1 MLFNSFEF
9 MIFFP
14 LVVVIFIII
23 PKRLRCIWLLIASYY
38 FYMSWNPRY
47 AVLIAFSTLATYLSG
62 ILLEKAGSQGSKK
75 AVVAASFLC
84 NLSILA
90 IFKYADFALDTLGA
104 LLLRAGISFT
114 DRRLDLL
121 LPVGISF
128 YTFQA
133 LGYTMDV
140 YRGTIKAEKNLLN
153 YALFVSFFP
162 QLVAGPIERSGN
174 LLLQIKQIKE
184 IKAFDPDRIRNGL
197 TLMSWGLFQK
207 LVIAD
212 RASICVNN
220 IYKNYTDYS
229 GIELSIAAILFTFQ
243 IYCDFSGYT
252 NIARG
257 AASVMGFQLMD
268 NFRQPYL
275 STNMVDYWRRWHIS
289 LTSWFR
295 DYLYFPLGGSR
306 KGTLRKY
313 INIIIVFSVSGL
325 WHGASMHFVA
335 WGLVNALLQI
345 AHYLKESLLHVVM
358 KLPEKDGVLLRIL
371 RTCITFMMIC
381 MTFIFFSSS
390 SIRMALDILYRI
402 FTRPVTFMFSG
413 FGIDSRDCIVLIMAL
428 LILLI
433 VDMIHE
439 SGISITGFINKRPLW
454 IKYVLYTGMIWSLI
468 LFGIYGTGYD
478 TGQFIYFQF

>member
-1 MLFNSFEF
+1 

-14 LVVVIFIII
+14 LVVGLYIII

-47 AVLIAFSTLATYLSG
+47 AVLIAFSTLVTYLSG
-62 ILLEKAGSQGSKK
+62 ILLEKAGSQKSRK

-104 LLLRAGISFT
+104 LLGSAGISFT

-140 YRGTIKAEKNLLN
+140 YRGTIRAEKNLLN

-174 LLLQIKQIKE
+174 LLSQIKQIKE
-184 IKAFDPDRIRNGL
+184 IKAFDPERIRDGL

-220 IYKNYTDYS
+220 IYNNYTDYS
-229 GIELSIAAILFTFQ
+229 VIELSIAAMLFTFQ

-275 STNMVDYWRRWHIS
+275 SANMVDYWRRWHIS

-313 INIIIVFSVSGL
+313 LNIIIVFSVSGL

-335 WGLVNALLQI
+335 WGLVNALAQI
-345 AHYLKESLLHVVM
+345 AHYLKESLLHTVL
-358 KLPEKDGVLLRIL
+358 KLPVKGGAAMRLM
-371 RTCITFMMIC
+371 RTCVNFMIIC

-390 SIRMALDILYRI
+390 SIRMALDILYRM

-413 FGIDSRDCIVLIMAL
+413 FGIDSCDCIVLIAAL
-428 LILLI
+428 LILLA
-433 VDMIHE
+433 VDVMHE
-439 SGISITGFINKRPLW
+439 CGISITGFINKRSLW
-454 IKYVLYTGMIWSLI
+454 VRYVLYTGMIWSLI

>member
-1 MLFNSFEF
+1 

-371 RTCITFMMIC
+371 RTCITFMLIC

-439 SGISITGFINKRPLW
+439 SGISITGYINKRPLW

>member
-14 LVVVIFIII
+14 LVVVTFIII

-62 ILLEKAGSQGSKK
+62 ILLEKAGSQRSKK

-104 LLLRAGISFT
+104 LLLHAGISFT

-184 IKAFDPDRIRNGL
+184 IKAFDPERIRNGL

-345 AHYLKESLLHVVM
+345 AHYLKESLLHAVM
-358 KLPEKDGVLLRIL
+358 KLPEKDGVILRIL
-371 RTCITFMMIC
+371 RTCITFILIC

-413 FGIDSRDCIVLIMAL
+413 FGIDSRDCIVLILAL

-439 SGISITGFINKRPLW
+439 SGISISGFINKRPLW